1 MKDVVR
7 DPVPGSRAP
16 FVVSSRPSLLVT
28 RYSLLATTMELPP
41 VSQNTQ
47 FINIPANQD
56 IAALLSKLQPGATIE
71 AQVKAIISDGLF
83 LISFMDSFVEVESD
97 QPLNPGQ
104 LLQLK
109 VKSQSPVLTLEI
121 AGKSAPAPAAQ
132 KEAPQAQPQSQP
144 QIPADPKEILARLSQ
159 PASKENLKTAE
170 VILKYNLPVNK
181 ETFDFIVKNLM
192 PGANNDSET
201 KLDPAA
207 FMLSKGLPHSI
218 RLLDALVKTAAN
230 PLSLAQTIA
239 DLKTTLE
246 QLVPNNPALQPL
258 LDELN
263 SAGGFY
269 RLSQTP
275 DAEALKQAVL
285 KSGQPQFAGLIAGFE
300 SAVANVLQADSL
312 LKVIDELLQKID
324 STAPAKTAISAN
336 LNQLIEIITK
346 SPHTPQLAQQLSD
359 AIANMDAK
367 TLAQFKLLL
376 SDLEQNT
383 IAKMPELADLNKIA
397 PLMRDL
403 SDTLMAL
410 KSLNLTSQSFADN
423 TFYIQIPT
431 MVDGNSA
438 TLLLKIHQRQKGKG
452 KYAGMQYTGI
462 TINVELSR
470 TGMVTAFIELFA
482 PKDSKEK
489 KKANIL
495 FKVPNK
501 ETKKAFK
508 NNSAEL
514 IDELNAV
521 GYNTGVNVIIR
532 GPSEKPIDLS
542 EYFQVNGRIDITI

>member
-1 MKDVVR
+1 
-7 DPVPGSRAP
+7 
-16 FVVSSRPSLLVT
+16 
-28 RYSLLATTMELPP
+28 MELPP
-41 VSQNTQ
+41 VNQNTQ
-47 FINIPANQD
+47 FVNIPANQD

-121 AGKSAPAPAAQ
+121 AGKSPAPAAQ
-132 KEAPQAQPQSQP
+132 KEIPQAPA

-159 PASKENLKTAE
+159 PASKENLKAAE

-181 ETFDFIVKNLM
+181 ETFDFIVKNLVT
-192 PGANNDSET
+192 GANGDSET
-201 KLDPAA
+201 KLDSAA
-207 FMLSKGLPHSI
+207 LMLSKGLPHSI
-218 RLLDALVKTAAN
+218 RLLDALVKTVAN
-230 PLSLAQTIA
+230 PMSVAQTITG
-239 DLKTTLE
+239 LKTILE
-246 QLVPNNPALQPL
+246 QLAPNNPALQPL
-258 LDELN
+258 LDEIN
-263 SAGGFY
+263 SSGGLY
-269 RLSQTP
+269 RLTQTP
-275 DAEALKQAVL
+275 DTEALKQAVL

-300 SAVANVLQADSL
+300 SAIANALQADSL
-312 LKVIDELLQKID
+312 LKMLDELLQKID
-324 STAPAKTAISAN
+324 STAPAKTPISAN

-346 SPHTPQLAQQLSD
+346 SPNTPQITRQLTD
-359 AIANMDAK
+359 AIGNMDVK

-397 PLMRDL
+397 PLIRDL

-423 TFYIQIPT
+423 TFYVQIPT
-431 MVDGNSA
+431 MVDGNNT
-438 TLLLKIHQRQKGKG
+438 TLLLKIHQRQKGQG

-482 PKDSKEK
+482 PKNSKEK

-495 FKVPNK
+495 FKVPNR
-501 ETKKAFK
+501 ETKKAFE
-508 NNSAEL
+508 NDAFVLINEL
-514 IDELNAV
+514 DAV
-521 GYNTGVNVIIR
+521 GYNASVNVIIR

-542 EYFQVNGRIDITI
+542 EYFQANGRIDITI